1 MIHFMPFMIPIV
13 GIIFG
18 SLVLIAKS
26 PIGQAMARRIS
37 GEGRMAADVHEHL
50 AEVQAELEA
59 LRGEMAETQERLDF
73 AERLLLR
80 GDQPAAAER
89 QMRPPLGG

>member
-18 SLVLIAKS
+18 SLVLIARS

-37 GEGRMAADVHEHL
+37 GEGRMSEDVHQHL
-50 AEVQAELEA
+50 TEVQAELEA
-59 LRGEMAETQERLDF
+59 LRGELAETQERLDF

-89 QMRPPLGG
+89 QVRPPLGG